1 MLIHDDD
8 PVGVV
13 GFSLLHDGVEW
24 LWLLRL
30 PLILC
35 ASVPRLLGVSRVCA
49 ILDLPADE
57 NTSNLFHAA
66 YSWDLQTNR
75 TQITH
80 EAVHLPWMKGRS
92 PVLI

>member
-13 GFSLLHDGVEW
+13 GFSLLPAGVEW

-57 NTSNLFHAA
+57 NT
-66 YSWDLQTNR
+66 
-75 TQITH
+75 
-80 EAVHLPWMKGRS
+80 
-92 PVLI
+92 